1 MSDRKNRPL
10 RLLQVL
16 EPSGGGSGRHFVD
29 LCGEL
34 QQRGHAVTAVYSP
47 VRAEDRFVEELYS
60 LGLTRVIPLAM
71 KRAVGPWD
79 FGAWINLQRIIRE
92 YGPFDV
98 IHGHSSKAGALTR
111 ARLPGPHVPRVY
123 TPHAYRTMDPT
134 LGRMGRSVFG
144 MIEAVLGKY
153 FSDRII
159 CVSEDERRHALS
171 LGIPA
176 DRLRVVVNGVRKPP
190 EHDRV
195 MLRRMLGVPQ
205 DALVFGFVG
214 RLSAQKACQRLVEA
228 FVMISARVPSAY
240 LVMIGS
246 GEMEADVR
254 SRLENA
260 GLSDRFRLRHDI
272 PGSMAMAAF
281 DVLTMPSRYEAMSY
295 VMLEAAA
302 AAKPMI
308 LTRVGGSANVVDD
321 GLNGV
326 LVPNQDDPS
335 ALADAM
341 LAFLDDDR
349 RAGFAA
355 EAMRR
360 RDRYALDTMVE
371 QTLAVYRELA
381 LRDLDDAQRGTR
393 RQARAISV
401 AVQTP
406 TST

>member
-47 VRAEDRFVEELYS
+47 VRAEERFVEELHS
-60 LGLTRVIPLAM
+60 LGLTRIIPLAM

-79 FGAWINLQRIIRE
+79 AGAWLGLQRIIRDH
-92 YGPFDV
+92 GPFDV

-134 LGRMGRSVFG
+134 LGKTGRFLFG
-144 MIEAVLGKY
+144 TIEAVLGKY
-153 FSDRII
+153 FSDRVI
-159 CVSEDERRHALS
+159 CVSEDERAHALS
-171 LGIPA
+171 LGIPD
-176 DRLRVVVNGVRKPP
+176 DRLRVIVNGVRQPP
-190 EHDRV
+190 EQDRV
-195 MLRRMLGVPQ
+195 TLRQMLDVPP

-228 FVMISARVPSAY
+228 FVMISALVPAAY
-240 LVMIGS
+240 LVMIGF

-254 SRLENA
+254 SRLDNA

-272 PGSMAMAAF
+272 PGSMAMGAF

-349 RAGFAA
+349 RAGFTA
-355 EAMRR
+355 EALRR

-381 LRDLDDAQRGTR
+381 FRDADASRGTR

-406 TST
+406 TSR

>member
-47 VRAEDRFVEELYS
+47 VRAEERFVEELYS
-60 LGLTRVIPLAM
+60 LGLTRIIPLAM
-71 KRAVGPWD
+71 KRSVGPWD
-79 FGAWINLQRIIRE
+79 AGAWLGLQRIIRE
-92 YGPFDV
+92 HGPFDV

-111 ARLPGPHVPRVY
+111 ARLPGAHIPRVC

-134 LGRMGRSVFG
+134 LGRAERFLFG
-144 MIEAVLGKY
+144 TIEAVLGKY

-171 LGIPA
+171 LGIP
-176 DRLRVVVNGVRKPP
+176 DEKLRVIVNGVRQPP
-190 EHDRV
+190 EQDPASLRQ
-195 MLRRMLGVPQ
+195 MLDVPS

-228 FVMISARVPSAY
+228 FVMISALVPAAY
-240 LVMIGS
+240 LVMIGF
-246 GEMEADVR
+246 GEMEAEVR
-254 SRLENA
+254 SRVDNA
-260 GLSDRFRLRHDI
+260 GLTSRFRLRHDI
-272 PGSMAMAAF
+272 PGTMAMGAF
-281 DVLTMPSRYEAMSY
+281 DVLAMPSRYEAMSY

-308 LTRVGGSANVVDD
+308 LTKVGGSTNVVDD
-321 GLNGV
+321 GANGV

-341 LAFLDDDR
+341 LAFLDSDR
-349 RAGFAA
+349 RAGFEA
-355 EAMRR
+355 EAARR
-360 RDRYALDTMVE
+360 RERYALDTMVDR
-371 QTLAVYRELA
+371 TLSVYW
-381 LRDLDDAQRGTR
+381 DLVRSKVP
-393 RQARAISV
+393 ISRI
-401 AVQTP
+401 
-406 TST
+406 